1 LKLLLI
7 ARPQILGPRRPDE
20 LTVAVVSGGRV
31 FVINARTRTNVKP
44 ILACDAIWIMAV
56 LPACRRCNE
65 AIENCR
71 FHLGP
76 GSCKLLTTAGNVRSR
91 QPE

>member
-44 ILACDAIWIMAV
+44 ILACDAIWKESE
-56 LPACRRCNE
+56 RRAAE
-65 AIENCR
+65 AHGAYIASQLEDKAR
-71 FHLGP
+71 
-76 GSCKLLTTAGNVRSR
+76 R
-91 QPE
+91 